1 MGLNYLNI
9 IAIANTC
16 VFILLMIF
24 IKKNKNILYLNF
36 ILITLPVLSLKV
48 FYGIN
53 SFVIISII
61 FLLFFYKTDQKKE
74 KKQLIYRVNSVVLII
89 SIIIGLMTS
98 KFSVDV
104 ENYLELAN
112 VFFILIFSMIF
123 IEECLQKKMLFYT
136 FINSLKITLGISF
149 VFLILQFIFGIHF
162 SLSNNLNPNIIS
174 SEGYRYPSFF
184 SDPQVYAQYLGALS
198 FICLVPIAR
207 NQNIRLLNYILIM
220 FCALGILTTGGR
232 SGLIGFLIGI
242 GFIFFFIKWKYKI
255 KLIIISIIS
264 LAIILN
270 YQNKLLILNRGTD
283 LEDAYYFRNS
293 IWNDAYKIF
302 LKKPSFGIG
311 IGNYAKYVSIH
322 NPDQVWLRGNEY
334 VTFDHPESGYLK
346 YLTEIGFIGFLCFLI
361 FILTPIING
370 IVSFFKKKELTPV
383 LLIASIICWMIGFY
397 STYSFGD
404 IKLCILITA
413 ILSLL
418 IVYPKIP
425 KQNIYYNS

>member
-9 IAIANTC
+9 LAIAITC
-16 VFILLMIF
+16 VFILLMMF
-24 IKKNKNILYLNF
+24 NKKNKNILYLNF
-36 ILITLPVLSLKV
+36 ILIALPLLGLKV
-48 FYGIN
+48 FYEIN
-53 SFVIISII
+53 SFIFISFI
-61 FLLFFYKTDQKKE
+61 FLLFFYKKDKE
-74 KKQLIYRVNSVVLII
+74 KKNKQFIYRVNSIVLIV
-89 SIIIGLMTS
+89 SIIIGLITS
-98 KFSVDV
+98 KFLVDL

-112 VFFILIFSMIF
+112 ILFILVFAMIF

-136 FINSLKITLGISF
+136 FINSIKITLGISF
-149 VFLILQFIFGIHF
+149 VFLILQFILGIHF

-242 GFIFFFIKWKYKI
+242 GFIFFFIEWKYKI
-255 KLIIISIIS
+255 TLIIISIIS

>member
-198 FICLVPIAR
+198 FICLIPIAR
-207 NQNIRLLNYILIM
+207 NQNP
-220 FCALGILTTGGR
+220 
-232 SGLIGFLIGI
+232 
-242 GFIFFFIKWKYKI
+242 
-255 KLIIISIIS
+255 IITVSII
-264 LAIILN
+264 
-270 YQNKLLILNRGTD
+270 
-283 LEDAYYFRNS
+283 
-293 IWNDAYKIF
+293 
-302 LKKPSFGIG
+302 LK
-311 IGNYAKYVSIH
+311 H
-322 NPDQVWLRGNEY
+322 
-334 VTFDHPESGYLK
+334 
-346 YLTEIGFIGFLCFLI
+346 
-361 FILTPIING
+361 
-370 IVSFFKKKELTPV
+370 
-383 LLIASIICWMIGFY
+383 
-397 STYSFGD
+397 
-404 IKLCILITA
+404 
-413 ILSLL
+413 
-418 IVYPKIP
+418 
-425 KQNIYYNS
+425 